1 MKQAYSRILMSLV
14 AVALVLVAALSP
26 GAGLTYAAPAAQ
38 AKLTVTATGGYGDE
52 GSFILG
58 EWFPIRVTLANPAG
72 GQSMRVR
79 VEVDSQGSQ
88 FNQSAGTYMR
98 EIDLAPSARKEVTLY
113 SYSGNFARSM
123 EVRVARGST
132 VIDKVTVKL
141 NPLERAST
149 VLVGVI
155 SSDAALLNILKSEPL
170 GHVETPFG
178 NSNYGSPPY
187 GGTSSTPPEALS
199 TITHI
204 ELSDLPILSTALD
217 SLGAIVIDD
226 VDTGQLTA
234 EQKQSLAAWV
244 ARGGSLTVVARPG
257 ATETANG
264 LADLLPVTLDG
275 TPLTLTGVQS
285 LGDLIAV
292 PITATSP
299 VVVSNAALKTDPIVA
314 ARVLAEQ
321 DGTPLVVMRDL
332 GMGQVIYLALSPSI
346 APLKGWDGLVPL
358 FKRLM
363 ADHPLRTSLG
373 AMRRNAGGYG
383 FGYGYYGGPGKVF
396 DTFGS
401 IFDWPGLE
409 LPDPMLICLFLF
421 LYIIII
427 GPANFIVLRRLRRA
441 ELAWITIPALVVVFS
456 IGAYILAYQSKGGD
470 LIAIRA
476 NLVHTVAG
484 TQRANVTQVLGLFS
498 PTRDTYRLEVG
509 EDSGITEI
517 NSYGYGGDPGSVPIQ
532 VSGGNP
538 TTVDNVKINTWT
550 LRGFMAENT
559 VAAESPLEAD
569 LRMGDNIIEGIV
581 RNRTGQPIHDVTLIR
596 GAAHQHIGLMAPGQ
610 RAEVKLSVT
619 SYPFPANSSPINLLP
634 LPPGVVD
641 PSSQGGYY
649 GSPSTNVDNPDQR
662 AYNRRVEFLNMAL
675 YPLLSD
681 SAPAHLNVLALAWG
695 PGAPSDFRLSS
706 HTAGYSEVNIWMN
719 QLPVLAGQE
728 PRMKA
733 GTVPFAIY
741 APGNQPAWV
750 TKLPNNAT
758 MNFTINPYA
767 DILYRL
773 PPGTRPA
780 RLALQWSF
788 SSGSPANN
796 AVLMAYNVRSGK
808 WDRIGPLINTGQ
820 GAAAG
825 IQSPADYVGPAGDV
839 TIRLL
844 SESGRQTWDFSSLEL
859 TLNETP

>member
-1 MKQAYSRILMSLV
+1 MKQAYTRILLSLL
-14 AVALVLVAALSP
+14 AVGLLMGAAFAPGGELAL
-26 GAGLTYAAPAAQ
+26 AGPVGQ
-38 AKLTVTATGGYGDE
+38 AKLTMTAAGGYGDE
-52 GSFILG
+52 GSYILG

-88 FNQSAGTYMR
+88 FSQSAGTYMR

-113 SYSGNFARSM
+113 AYAGNFARSVD
-123 EVRVARGST
+123 VRLVRGSA
-132 VIDKVTVKL
+132 VIDKVSVKL

-155 SSDAALLNILKSEPL
+155 SSDASLLNILKSEPL
-170 GHVETPFG
+170 GHVETPLG
-178 NSNYGSPPY
+178 LPPY
-187 GGTSSTPPEALS
+187 ASYGTSTPPTEALA

-204 ELSDLPILSTALD
+204 ELGDLPELSVALD
-217 SLGAIVIDD
+217 SLGAIVVDD

-234 EQKQSLAAWV
+234 QQKQALAAWV

-257 ATETANG
+257 ATETAAG
-264 LADLLPVTLDG
+264 LSDLLPVTLDG
-275 TPLTLTGVQS
+275 TPRTLTGVQS
-285 LGDLIAV
+285 LSDLVAV
-292 PITATSP
+292 PITSTSA
-299 VVVSNAALKTDPIVA
+299 VVVSNASLRTDPIVG
-314 ARVLAEQ
+314 ARVLAQQ
-321 DGTPLVVMRDL
+321 DGMPLAAVRDL
-332 GMGQVIYLALSPSI
+332 GMGQVVYLALSPTI

-373 AMRRNAGGYG
+373 AMRRNSSGYG
-383 FGYGYYGGPGKVF
+383 YGYGYYGGSGKVF
-396 DTFGS
+396 DTYGS
-401 IFDWPGLE
+401 IFDWPGLQ
-409 LPDPMLICLFLF
+409 LPDPMLIGCFLF
-421 LYIIII
+421 LYIIVI
-427 GPANFIVLRRLRRA
+427 GPANFIVLRRIRRA
-441 ELAWITIPALVVVFS
+441 ELAWVTIPALVLVFS
-456 IGAYILAYQSKGGD
+456 LGAYILAYQSKGGD
-470 LIAIRA
+470 LVAIRS
-476 NLVHTVAG
+476 NLVQTVAG

-498 PTRDTYRLEVG
+498 PIRDTYRLEVG

-517 NSYGYGGDPGSVPIQ
+517 NAYGYGGDPSTVPVQ
-532 VSGGNP
+532 VSGGSP
-538 TTVDNVKINTWT
+538 TTIDNVKINTWT

-581 RNRTGQPIHDVTLIR
+581 RNRTGQPLNDVALIR
-596 GAAHQHIGLMAPGQ
+596 GAAYQYIGLMAPGQ

-619 SYPFPANSSPINLLP
+619 SLPFPASSSPTRLMP

-649 GSPSTNVDNPDQR
+649 GSPSANTNNPDQR

-675 YPLLSD
+675 YPLLSESGPTNLD
-681 SAPAHLNVLALAWG
+681 VLALAWG
-695 PGAPSDFRLSS
+695 PSAPSDFRLTG
-706 HTAGYSEVNIWMN
+706 HTAGYSEVNIWLN
-719 QLPVLAGQE
+719 QLPVLAGQN

-733 GTVPFAIY
+733 GTVPFSIY
-741 APGNQPAWV
+741 APGNEPAWV
-750 TKLPNNAT
+750 TKAPNVSS
-758 MNFTINPYA
+758 FTFAVNPYA

-788 SSGSPANN
+788 SASSQSNN
-796 AVLMAYNVRSGK
+796 AFLLAYNVRTGV
-808 WDRIGPLINTGQ
+808 WDRIGTLNSDQ
-820 GAAAG
+820 GGAPG
-825 IQSPADYVGPAGDV
+825 IQIPADYVGPAGDV

-844 SESGRQTWDFSSLEL
+844 SQSGLQTWYFSSLDL
-859 TLNETP
+859 MLNETP

>member
-1 MKQAYSRILMSLV
+1 MKQTYSRILLSLM
-14 AVALVLVAALSP
+14 AVALVLVAIASP
-26 GAGLTYAAPAAQ
+26 GASLTYAAPNAQ
-38 AKLTVTATGGYGDE
+38 AKLTITAAGGYGDE

-58 EWFPIRVTLANPAG
+58 EWFPIRVTLTNPAG

-79 VEVDSQGSQ
+79 VEVDSQSNQ
-88 FNQSAGTYMR
+88 FNHSAGTYMR

-113 SYSGNFARSM
+113 AYSGNFARSM
-123 EVRVARGST
+123 DVRVAQGST
-132 VIDKVTVKL
+132 VIDKVSVKL

-155 SSDAALLNILKSEPL
+155 SSDAVLLNILKSEPL
-170 GHVETPFG
+170 GHVEMPLG
-178 NSNYGSPPY
+178 YSNYGTSPY
-187 GGTSSTPPEALS
+187 GGTSSTPTEALS
-199 TITHI
+199 TITHV
-204 ELSDLPILSTALD
+204 ELSALPTLSAALD

-234 EQKQSLAAWV
+234 EQKQALVAWV

-257 ATETANG
+257 ATETATG

-275 TPLTLTGVQS
+275 TPRTLTGIQS
-285 LGDLIAV
+285 LGDLVAI

-299 VVVSNAALKTDPIVA
+299 VVVSNATLKTDPIMA
-314 ARVLAEQ
+314 ARALAQQ
-321 DGTPLVVMRDL
+321 DGTPLVAMRDL

-383 FGYGYYGGPGKVF
+383 YGYGYFAGPGKVF
-396 DTFGS
+396 DTYGS

-409 LPDPMLICLFLF
+409 MPNPMLICLFLF
-421 LYIIII
+421 LYIIVI
-427 GPANFIVLRRLRRA
+427 GPVNFIILRRMRRA
-441 ELAWITIPALVVVFS
+441 ELAWLTIPALVVVFC

-470 LIAIRA
+470 LVAIRA
-476 NLVHTVAG
+476 NLVQTVAG

-517 NSYGYGGDPGSVPIQ
+517 NSYGYGGDPSNVPIQ
-532 VSGGNP
+532 VLGGSP
-538 TTVDNVKINTWT
+538 TTIDNVKINTWT

-569 LRMGDNIIEGIV
+569 LRMGDNMIEGIV
-581 RNRTGQPIHDVTLIR
+581 RNRTGQPLHDVALIR
-596 GAAHQHIGLMAPGQ
+596 GAAYQHIGLMAPGQ

-619 SYPFPANSSPINLLP
+619 SYPFPTSSSPTNLMP

-649 GSPSTNVDNPDQR
+649 GSPSTNTNNPDQR

-681 SAPAHLNVLALAWG
+681 SAPTNLNVLALAWG
-695 PGAPSDFRLSS
+695 PSASSDFRLTG
-706 HTAGYSEVNIWMN
+706 HTADYSEANIWMN

-733 GTVPFAIY
+733 DTVPFAIY
-741 APGNQPAWV
+741 APGNEPAWV
-750 TKLPNNAT
+750 TRLPNNAT
-758 MNFTINPYA
+758 INFTINPYA

-773 PPGTRPA
+773 PPGTRPT

-788 SSGSPANN
+788 SVNSQANN
-796 AVLMAYNVRSGK
+796 VVLMAYNVRTGK
-808 WDRIGPLINTGQ
+808 WDRIGTLDIGQ
-820 GAAAG
+820 GAVPG
-825 IQSPADYVGPAGDV
+825 IQSPSDYVGPAGDV

-844 SESGRQTWDFSSLEL
+844 SESGAQIWNFTSLDL
-859 TLNETP
+859 MLNETP

>member
-1 MKQAYSRILMSLV
+1 MKQAYGRILTFLMT
-14 AVALVLVAALSP
+14 VALVLVAAASP
-26 GAGLTYAAPAAQ
+26 GASFTYAAPAAQ

-52 GSFILG
+52 GSYILS

-113 SYSGNFARSM
+113 AYSDNFARSM

-141 NPLERAST
+141 NPLEKATT

-170 GHVETPFG
+170 GHVEIPLGYST
-178 NSNYGSPPY
+178 YGQSY
-187 GGTSSTPPEALS
+187 GGTASPQPEALS
-199 TITHI
+199 TITHL
-204 ELSDLPILSTALD
+204 ELSDLPTLSPALD

-234 EQKQSLAAWV
+234 EQKQSLVAWV
-244 ARGGSLTVVARPG
+244 TRGGSLTVVARPG

-275 TPLTLTGVQS
+275 TPRTLTSVQS

-299 VVVSNAALKTDPIVA
+299 IIVSNAALKTDPLVA
-314 ARVLAEQ
+314 ARVLAHQ
-321 DGTPLVVMRDL
+321 DGTPLVAMRDL
-332 GMGQVIYLALSPSI
+332 GIGQVIYLALSPSI
-346 APLKGWDGLVPL
+346 APLKGSDGLVPL

-363 ADHPLRTSLG
+363 ADHPIHTSLG
-373 AMRRNAGGYG
+373 AMRRNTN
-383 FGYGYYGGPGKVF
+383 GYGYSYYLGPGKVF
-396 DTFGS
+396 DTYGS

-421 LYIIII
+421 VYIMVI
-427 GPANFIVLRRLRRA
+427 GPANFIVLRRMRRA

-476 NLVHTVAG
+476 NLVQTVADV
-484 TQRANVTQVLGLFS
+484 QRANVTQVLGLFS
-498 PTRDTYRLEVG
+498 PNRDTYRLEVG

-532 VSGGNP
+532 VAGGNP

-581 RNRTGQPIHDVTLIR
+581 RNRTGQPLHDVALIR
-596 GAAHQHIGLMAPGQ
+596 GAAYQHIGLMAPGQ

-619 SYPFPANSSPINLLP
+619 SYPFPTGGSPVHLLP

-649 GSPSTNVDNPDQR
+649 GSSSANVNNPDQR

-681 SAPAHLNVLALAWG
+681 SAPTNLNVIALAWG
-695 PGAPSDFRLSS
+695 PAAPSDFRLTS

-719 QLPVLAGQE
+719 QLPVLAGQK

-741 APGNQPAWV
+741 APGTQPAWV

-773 PPGTRPA
+773 PPGTRPD

-788 SSGSPANN
+788 TSGLQNS
-796 AVLMAYNVRSGK
+796 AVLMAYNVRSGE
-808 WDRIGPLINTGQ
+808 WDRIGTVNGGQ

-844 SESGRQTWDFSSLEL
+844 SESGPQTWDFSSLDL
-859 TLNETP
+859 ILNETP